1 MRLLAIQSYGDATH
15 LLAIMH
21 GIGVPA
27 RVLCGYLTDRYVG
40 LWNSMTLLHLCN
52 VIIPFSWMAVHSSGG
67 IYAFICIYGLVQA
80 AWQSIFAAAAMSF
93 SRQAGDSGA
102 CIGIAFTAVGSAMLV
117 GSPIGGAL
125 ISSHIKDFLDAQ
137 AWAAASTTLGFSWW
151 E

>member
-1 MRLLAIQSYGDATH
+1 
-15 LLAIMH
+15 MH

-52 VIIPFSWMAVHSSGG
+52 
-67 IYAFICIYGLVQA
+67 A